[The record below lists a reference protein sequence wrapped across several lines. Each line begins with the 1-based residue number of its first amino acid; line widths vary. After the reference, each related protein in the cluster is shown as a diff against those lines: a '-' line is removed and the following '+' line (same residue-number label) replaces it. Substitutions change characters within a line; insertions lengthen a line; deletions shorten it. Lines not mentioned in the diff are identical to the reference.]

1 MVTVRVRGEE
11 SGLKSPRRGALTS
24 VSARSVPKR
33 EQRRRPLGNRGAS
46 VFSSRGRP
54 CQGVPIMAA
63 RSMIIPHAGSDETF
77 CSLRKV
83 AAARARGA
91 RRPSGAEEG
100 VCGKLAEPQTARR
113 EPAPAR
119 AGGSRE
125 PGPEAHAQRATGGAA
140 CRCCRRPRSTLA
152 PLGGEPSWGR
162 VRLPHQQKRAADL
175 RWSSSAHSECLMCG
189 RARYNLKKA
198 ISRPQSRGGKTWVM
212 DSRTRSRDTHR

>member
-100 VCGKLAEPQTARR
+100 VSGKLAEPQTARR

-140 CRCCRRPRSTLA
+140 CRCCLHPRSARRRAVVGAGPPPPPAET
-152 PLGGEPSWGR
+152 SS
-162 VRLPHQQKRAADL
+162 RLEMVLLCPFGMSHV
-175 RWSSSAHSECLMCG
+175 W
-189 RARYNLKKA
+189 ARE
-198 ISRPQSRGGKTWVM
+198 V
-212 DSRTRSRDTHR
+212 